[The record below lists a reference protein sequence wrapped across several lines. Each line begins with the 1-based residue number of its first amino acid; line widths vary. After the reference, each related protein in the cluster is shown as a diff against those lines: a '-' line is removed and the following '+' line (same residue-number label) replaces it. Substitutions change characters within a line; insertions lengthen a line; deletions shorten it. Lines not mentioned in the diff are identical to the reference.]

1 MVRRPLREDV
11 PERPT
16 QSASGRAR
24 NVIVA
29 HGVHPGQ
36 TIELAHGE
44 KATLSEVEA
53 DRRQPQSVA
62 LSRVEQR
69 IPRFSADGHVVP
81 HSVIGDPDEYEELR
95 LAHTRGAL
103 AELDQI
109 PHPPPPEVAHRKRP
123 SQQWGWGGGRGS
135 SADAKPGPRSRR
147 ISERIADEK
156 LANEQ
161 RTWEKWD
168 HRWHSTQARL
178 AEQFGKPVDKL
189 IFNSTEEYNSRVRF
203 LDALE
208 RTNPPAL
215 DENKRFMMA
224 VRDANIYY
232 APIGVRQKNSN
243 SAQLYCGVR
252 VPTTK
257 DITKGGRVQSPGAK
271 RRNKYDGYV
280 RPNQKRLSLKALSL
294 SLRWSSNPA
303 KHPPRTPSPTK
314 LPAIARGTIGAKP
327 VEQIVSNANQ
337 VSPETALQR
346 EKNIATA
353 LHGTPADVKRTM
365 GTTRRHTIR
374 EGKLKLLSEVQ
385 MHDQK
390 YAAESL
396 EGGFSAELAEA
407 RKQEDARRRQQG
419 SMHSLVPSPRRQ
431 GTGMIVQHDR
441 GMGLLP
447 TLGEI
452 VQLEVRSRRA
462 PTKTSPQPLTPAPR
476 PNPLAPSPPRPLA
489 PSPPK
494 LTRGEGYPKG
504 MAPAG
509 VPYAGRPGWLAGRCA
524 THGHT
529 PGPWSAGP
537 GRYRLQITN
546 PSQPGCG
553 C

>member
-44 KATLSEVEA
+44 KATLSEFEA
-53 DRRQPQSVA
+53 DRRQPQSIA

-69 IPRFSADGHVVP
+69 IPRHTLDGNVVP
-81 HSVIGDPDEYEELR
+81 HSVLGDPDEYEELR

-109 PHPPPPEVAHRKRP
+109 PHPPADAAAAHRKRP

-168 HRWHSTQARL
+168 HRWHSTQSRL

-390 YAAESL
+390 YAAASL

-407 RKQEDARRRQQG
+407 RKGEERRRQQG

-431 GTGMIVQHDR
+431 GTGMIVQHDG
-441 GMGLLP
+441 GMGVLP

-452 VQLEVRSRRA
+452 VQLA
-462 PTKTSPQPLTPAPR
+462 H
-476 PNPLAPSPPRPLA
+476 
-489 PSPPK
+489 
-494 LTRGEGYPKG
+494 TRLHLGGK
-504 MAPAG
+504 
-509 VPYAGRPGWLAGRCA
+509 
-524 THGHT
+524 
-529 PGPWSAGP
+529 
-537 GRYRLQITN
+537 
-546 PSQPGCG
+546 
-553 C
+553 

>member
-1 MVRRPLREDV
+1 MAQSPRMMEPSTEQFSLTLDDSPRRTIDGESPRRARTIMVRRPLREDA

-81 HSVIGDPDEYEELR
+81 HSVLGDPDEYEELR

-103 AELDQI
+103 AELEQI
-109 PHPPPPEVAHRKRP
+109 PHPPPPEVSHRKRP
-123 SQQWGWGGGRGS
+123 SQQWGWGGGRRGS

-178 AEQFGKPVDKL
+178 ADQFGKPVDKL
-189 IFNSTEEYNSRVRF
+189 IFNSTVEHNSRVRF

-208 RTNPPAL
+208 RSNPPHL

-232 APIGVRQKNSN
+232 APIGVREKDWN

-271 RRNKYDGYV
+271 RRNKYGGYV

-294 SLRWSSNPA
+294 SLRFQRDPA

-314 LPAIARGTIGAKP
+314 LPAIAKGTIGAKP

-353 LHGTPADVKRTM
+353 LHGTPANVKRTM

-374 EGKLKLLSEVQ
+374 EGKLMLLSEVQ

-390 YAAESL
+390 YAAEAL

-407 RKQEDARRRQQG
+407 RKGEEAKRFRQV
-419 SMHSLVPSPRRQ
+419 SMHSLVPVGREPSPRRQ
-431 GTGMIVQHDR
+431 GTGMIVQHD
-441 GMGLLP
+441 GGLGVLP

-452 VQLEVRSRRA
+452 VQLEVRPRRA
-462 PTKTSPQPLTPAPR
+462 STKTS
-476 PNPLAPSPPRPLA
+476 PSPPRPLA
-489 PSPPK
+489 PSHTSHPAPRPAPRRGCRRSTSWSPPSSW
-494 LTRGEGYPKG
+494 
-504 MAPAG
+504 ASS
-509 VPYAGRPGWLAGRCA
+509 C
-524 THGHT
+524 
-529 PGPWSAGP
+529 
-537 GRYRLQITN
+537 
-546 PSQPGCG
+546 
-553 C
+553 